1 MKNAKKLSRE
11 QLLHLLI
18 VAGQV
23 TLGVVALVRV
33 GPAPVKST
41 ECQLVSGEG
50 AGARGEAAGDDD
62 RLLTVLGT
70 MLCHHM
76 GMGANT
82 LESILFYLVQKNS

>member
-50 AGARGEAAGDDD
+50 AGA
-62 RLLTVLGT
+62 
-70 MLCHHM
+70 
-76 GMGANT
+76 
-82 LESILFYLVQKNS
+82 

>member
-33 GPAPVKST
+33 GPAPVTST

-50 AGARGEAAGDDD
+50 AGARAAGDDD

-76 GMGANT
+76 GMGANI
-82 LESILFYLVQKNS
+82 LESNY